1 MNGMLIMEQIIGQAP
16 PSDTSQILNLIM
28 VILFLI
34 FLVWGQRLQASVILK
49 DIEYAL
55 ARLRLIRDEA
65 RKTVIERIKS
75 VGKLEGDPSKEVDR
89 YLEYVFIEPV
99 SLDPAGLVWK
109 LDHLLKV
116 AENRAR
122 SEAQSLIPQA
132 SEVQRQNI
140 LNVLEVAQSLNMLYK
155 IIRHYYIMG
164 KKTASYFIIIQL
176 QAILPEVMM
185 QANALLAALHAFSYG
200 HVIGDG
206 AGEIVAARFA
216 QGAEGELIAQD
227 TVVVDVPFN
236 ERVISIVKSRGPGG
250 VVGMPGDAVMK
261 LLERDRYDLVI
272 MVDAGLKLEGEKSGD
287 IFEGVGAAIGGIG
300 TEKYKIEEA
309 VTKKGMPL
317 YGVIIK
323 MSLIEALSP
332 ITKDILSGVERAFDR
347 VKEIIMEKTAPGARV
362 LLVGVGNTIGIK

>member
-1 MNGMLIMEQIIGQAP
+1 MLMVEQIISQNP
-16 PSDTSQILNLIM
+16 PSDLSSVLNLIM

-55 ARLRLIRDEA
+55 ARLKLVRDEA
-65 RKTVIERIKS
+65 RKTAIKRIKA
-75 VGKLEGDPSKEVDR
+75 VGKLERDPSSEVDR

-99 SLDPAGLVWK
+99 SLDPTGIVWK

-122 SEAQSLIPQA
+122 SEAQILIPQA
-132 SEVQRQNI
+132 SETQRQNV
-140 LNVLEVAQSLNMLYK
+140 LNLLEAVQSLNLIYK
-155 IIRHYYIMG
+155 IVRHYYIMG
-164 KKTASYFIIIQL
+164 KKTTSYFIIMQL
-176 QAILPEVMM
+176 QAILPNIMM

-206 AGEIVAARFA
+206 AGEIVAARFT
-216 QGAEGELIAQD
+216 QGADGELVAQD

-236 ERVISIVKSRGPGG
+236 DRTISVVKSKGPGG

-261 LLERDRYDLVI
+261 LLERDHYDLVI
-272 MVDAGLKLEGEKSGD
+272 MVDASLKLEGEKSGD

-309 VTKKGMPL
+309 VTKKNTPL

-332 ITKDILSGVERAFDR
+332 ITKDILNGVERAFER
-347 VKEIIMEKTAPGARV
+347 IKEIIMEKTAPGAKV
-362 LLVGVGNTIGIK
+362 LLVGVGNTIGVK